1 MLLLYMYKIQHQNSP
16 ELNKS
21 SLTMYVMF
29 VIVLYVI
36 SFQLLESNFPL
47 CSLCLCLYVF
57 CKFIHEKFDTVM
69 IKTNGALLYDKLHCI
84 YVQAG
89 KAGIK
94 LLMYIVKFLFLEN
107 NDRQKKF
114 KKKSHQPI
122 AEG

>member
-1 MLLLYMYKIQHQNSP
+1 MYKIQHQNSP
-16 ELNKS
+16 EFNKS

-36 SFQLLESNFPL
+36 SFQLLESDFPL

-57 CKFIHEKFDTVM
+57 CKFIHEKSDTVM

-94 LLMYIVKFLFLEN
+94 LLIYIVKFLFLEN
-107 NDRQKKF
+107 NDR
-114 KKKSHQPI
+114 
-122 AEG
+122 

>member
-21 SLTMYVMF
+21 SLTKYVMF

-57 CKFIHEKFDTVM
+57 CKFIHEKSDTVM
-69 IKTNGALLYDKLHCI
+69 IRINGVLLYDKLHYICTSWKSRYKTLNI
-84 YVQAG
+84 YCQVSVLG
-89 KAGIK
+89 K
-94 LLMYIVKFLFLEN
+94 
-107 NDRQKKF
+107 
-114 KKKSHQPI
+114 
-122 AEG
+122 

>member
-1 MLLLYMYKIQHQNSP
+1 MYKIQHQNSP
-16 ELNKS
+16 ELNKI
-21 SLTMYVMF
+21 SLTMYIMF

-57 CKFIHEKFDTVM
+57 CKFIHEKSDTAM
-69 IKTNGALLYDKLHCI
+69 IRINGVLLYDKLHCI

-94 LLMYIVKFLFLEN
+94 LLIYIVKFLFLEN
-107 NDRQKKF
+107 NDR
-114 KKKSHQPI
+114 
-122 AEG
+122 